1 MKISE
6 LAKRTGVSTH
16 ALRHYERLGL
26 LEPVRH
32 ANGYR
37 DYTESMRR
45 EVVFIAM
52 SRKIGFSLAAIAER
66 LPVYRAGRLRNAD
79 MVEALEV
86 RVAEI
91 DKELAVLAALRAQV
105 ISHMELLQKPSLKN
119 TAASA
124 TSHPSRKRSKK

>member
-37 DYTESMRR
+37 NYTETMRR

-66 LPVYRAGRLRNAD
+66 LPTYRAGRLRNAD

-91 DKELAVLAALRAQV
+91 DKELAALAALRAQV
-105 ISHMELLQKPSLKN
+105 ISHMEWLQKPPLKN

-124 TSHPSRKRSKK
+124 ASNPSRKRSMK

>member
-37 DYTESMRR
+37 DHTEAMRR

-52 SRKIGFSLAAIAER
+52 SRKIGFSLAA
-66 LPVYRAGRLRNAD
+66 
-79 MVEALEV
+79 
-86 RVAEI
+86 
-91 DKELAVLAALRAQV
+91 LAALRAQV
-105 ISHMELLQKPSLKN
+105 ISHMKLLQKPLLKK

>member
-6 LAKRTGVSTH
+6 IAKRTGVSTH

-37 DYTESMRR
+37 HYTESMRR

-66 LPVYRAGRLRNAD
+66 LPAYRAGRLRNAD
-79 MVEALEV
+79 MVEALEL

-91 DKELAVLAALRAQV
+91 DKELDALAALRAQA
-105 ISHMELLQKPSLKN
+105 ISYKQVLQKPPSKK
-119 TAASA
+119 TVAIA
-124 TSHPSRKRSKK
+124 TSHPPRKRSMQ

>member
-6 LAKRTGVSTH
+6 LANRTGVSTH

-52 SRKIGFSLAAIAER
+52 SRKIGFSLAAIAQR
-66 LPVYRAGRLRNAD
+66 LPAHHANVVSNEHRCYRH
-79 MVEALEV
+79 E
-86 RVAEI
+86 
-91 DKELAVLAALRAQV
+91 
-105 ISHMELLQKPSLKN
+105 P
-119 TAASA
+119 
-124 TSHPSRKRSKK
+124 

>member
-37 DYTESMRR
+37 DYTETMRR

-66 LPVYRAGRLRNAD
+66 LPTYRAGRLRNAD

-91 DKELAVLAALRAQV
+91 DKELAALAALRAQV
-105 ISHMELLQKPSLKN
+105 ISHMEWLQKPPLKK
-119 TAASA
+119 TSTSA
-124 TSHPSRKRSKK
+124 TFRPSRKRSMK

>member
-6 LAKRTGVSTH
+6 LAKRTVVFTH

-37 DYTESMRR
+37 HYTESMRR
-45 EVVFIAM
+45 EVVFIVM

-66 LPVYRAGRLRNAD
+66 LPTHHANGVRN
-79 MVEALEV
+79 EHRCNRHE
-86 RVAEI
+86 
-91 DKELAVLAALRAQV
+91 
-105 ISHMELLQKPSLKN
+105 P
-119 TAASA
+119 
-124 TSHPSRKRSKK
+124 

>member
-37 DYTESMRR
+37 DYPESMRR

-52 SRKIGFSLAAIAER
+52 SRKIGFSLAAITER
-66 LPVYRAGRLRNAD
+66 LPTHHANGVRN
-79 MVEALEV
+79 EHSFCRHE
-86 RVAEI
+86 
-91 DKELAVLAALRAQV
+91 
-105 ISHMELLQKPSLKN
+105 P
-119 TAASA
+119 
-124 TSHPSRKRSKK
+124 

>member
-1 MKISE
+1 M
-6 LAKRTGVSTH
+6 
-16 ALRHYERLGL
+16 RHYERLGL

-37 DYTESMRR
+37 DYTEAMRR

-66 LPVYRAGRLRNAD
+66 LPAYRAGRLRNAD
-79 MVEALEV
+79 MVEALEL

-91 DKELAVLAALRAQV
+91 DKELDALAALRAQV
-105 ISHMELLQKPSLKN
+105 ISHMELLQKPPLNN

>member
-37 DYTESMRR
+37 DYTEAMRR

-66 LPVYRAGRLRNAD
+66 LPAYRAGRLRNAD
-79 MVEALEV
+79 MVEALEL

-91 DKELAVLAALRAQV
+91 DKELDALAALRAQV
-105 ISHMELLQKPSLKN
+105 ISHMEWLQKPPLKN

-124 TSHPSRKRSKK
+124 TSNPSRKRSKK

>member
-26 LEPVRH
+26 LAPMRH

-37 DYTESMRR
+37 HYTESMRR

-66 LPVYRAGRLRNAD
+66 LLTHHSNGVRN
-79 MVEALEV
+79 EHSFCRHE
-86 RVAEI
+86 
-91 DKELAVLAALRAQV
+91 
-105 ISHMELLQKPSLKN
+105 P
-119 TAASA
+119 
-124 TSHPSRKRSKK
+124 

>member
-37 DYTESMRR
+37 NYTETMRR

-66 LPVYRAGRLRNAD
+66 LPTYRAGRLRNAD
-79 MVEALEV
+79 MVEALEL

-91 DKELAVLAALRAQV
+91 DKELDALAALRAQA
-105 ISHMELLQKPSLKN
+105 ISYKQVLQKPPSKK
-119 TAASA
+119 TVAIA
-124 TSHPSRKRSKK
+124 TSHPPRKRSMQ